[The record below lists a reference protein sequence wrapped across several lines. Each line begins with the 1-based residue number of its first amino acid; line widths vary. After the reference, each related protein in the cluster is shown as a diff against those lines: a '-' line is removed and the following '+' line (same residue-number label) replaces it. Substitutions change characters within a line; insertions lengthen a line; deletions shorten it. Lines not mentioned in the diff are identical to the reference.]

1 MLILSARSLIFGKTT
16 HTYYLFVSQAL
27 LDANSKAAESHADEA
42 KIQRQQQFMTY
53 QPTLVPTAQHR
64 VASYQAYEPTLP
76 QPTHVMVPQKLVCS
90 GFPVAV
96 SQPYAP
102 AAYSHP
108 VPLQP
113 VPSTHMHPYMD
124 AMHLQARRS
133 GRHYVL
139 NGVKRLHISQD
150 PLMRSQNFFHQYQPE
165 DSASLDSMAKV
176 SCNIVSWLM
185 MYFMIHILH
194 NLTFKFGAQATY
206 FSCLGSCR
214 IRSTQRRAYIN
225 HYKVGNGRFV
235 DDGPG
240 DTGVAGAHFAQYM
253 YKMQCLCYLIP
264 RDEVLCNIR
273 PLRVQ

>member
-1 MLILSARSLIFGKTT
+1 MPRCVYATVNVLILSTRSLIFGKTT

-124 AMHLQARRS
+124 AMYLQARRS

-150 PLMRSQNFFHQYQPE
+150 PLMRSQNFFH
-165 DSASLDSMAKV
+165 
-176 SCNIVSWLM
+176 
-185 MYFMIHILH
+185 
-194 NLTFKFGAQATY
+194 
-206 FSCLGSCR
+206 
-214 IRSTQRRAYIN
+214 
-225 HYKVGNGRFV
+225 
-235 DDGPG
+235 
-240 DTGVAGAHFAQYM
+240 
-253 YKMQCLCYLIP
+253 
-264 RDEVLCNIR
+264 
-273 PLRVQ
+273 